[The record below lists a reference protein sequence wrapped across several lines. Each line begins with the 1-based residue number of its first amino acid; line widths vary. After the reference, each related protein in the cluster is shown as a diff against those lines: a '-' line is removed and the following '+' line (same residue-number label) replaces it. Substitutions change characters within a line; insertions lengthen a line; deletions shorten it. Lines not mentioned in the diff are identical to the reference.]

1 MRIAFLEPLSP
12 PANTM
17 PPRLIPDHEVLVP
30 TTADALPEGWRDAD
44 AAVWSR
50 WPVDA
55 ALIGQ
60 MPRLRFMQ
68 RLGVFRANGDVTAA
82 LERGIPV
89 SVLAHGTAARV
100 AEHNLALILG
110 LMRGLLASH
119 RAVVEGDNPAGMEPM
134 ERIGSTPTV
143 NWARVPGLQTLHLK
157 TIGIAGFG
165 EIGANLALMLRPFN
179 CRVLYNKRTPLSA
192 AQEAYYGVQYASL
205 DEVLEDGDVVVN
217 LLPTTDAT
225 RGALGA
231 RQFALMKDSAFFVN
245 TGRGVTID
253 EDALADHLR
262 AGRIAGAG
270 LDVFALEPLPPGH
283 AITTLSNVL
292 LTPHTAGGTPQGE
305 VNGMAGWTD
314 TFERIGENIRRVER
328 GQPVINPLRPGDP
341 QPGLF

>member
-1 MRIAFLEPLSP
+1 MKIVFFEPLSP
-12 PANTM
+12 PADTM
-17 PPRLIPDHEVLVP
+17 LPRIIPEHELLVAP
-30 TTADALPEGWRDAD
+30 STETLPEGWQDAE
-44 AAVWSR
+44 AVVWSR

-68 RLGVFRANGDVTAA
+68 RLGVFRANGDATAA

-119 RAVVEGDNPAGMEPM
+119 ASVVRGDNPANMEPM
-134 ERIGSTPTV
+134 ERIGGTPTV

-165 EIGANLALMLRPFN
+165 EIGANLALMLKPFN
-179 CRVLYNKRTPLSA
+179 CRVLYNKRTPLTA
-192 AQEAYYGVQYASL
+192 AQEAFYGVQYATL
-205 DEVLEDGDVVVN
+205 EEVLKDGDVVVD

-231 RQFALMKDSAFFVN
+231 RQFALMKPDAFFVN

-253 EDALADHLR
+253 EDALVQHLR
-262 AGRIAGAG
+262 AGRIAG
-270 LDVFALEPLPPGH
+270 
-283 AITTLSNVL
+283 
-292 LTPHTAGGTPQGE
+292 
-305 VNGMAGWTD
+305 
-314 TFERIGENIRRVER
+314 
-328 GQPVINPLRPGDP
+328 
-341 QPGLF
+341 